1 MTSPL
6 AGGASVSVFLLQPGV
21 RSPTAAANN
30 NPPPCRQLRV
40 FIGFMFA
47 YATIAHGEWTRVA
60 QSWIFLIINVRLAR
74 QIPAEAAAINSA
86 KLNNKYN

>member
-1 MTSPL
+1 
-6 AGGASVSVFLLQPGV
+6 
-21 RSPTAAANN
+21 
-30 NPPPCRQLRV
+30 
-40 FIGFMFA
+40 MFA